1 MKTVPIPT
9 QCPCCSGGLSVQAV
23 ACPECELRIEG
34 LFELEA
40 VAPAPEP
47 VVVAVPEPEPEP
59 VAEPV
64 VEPSIFDSLNDIDQ
78 EFLLAFLQCE
88 GSFESVEDVLDLS
101 YTMVKSRLASL
112 KQKLGIA
119 SVPPSTRELKAEPAP
134 APPVAPARPVK
145 PTDVFLDEAEA
156 PIVPEPPAA
165 RVPVRPQAPVAVAA
179 PAPAPEAPKVNASG
193 FPSDILDALDAGKI
207 SYEEALDKLTSL

>member
-1 MKTVPIPT
+1 MKTVPTPT
-9 QCPCCSGGLSVQAV
+9 QCPCCSGSLSIQAV
-23 ACPECELRIEG
+23 GCPECEIRIEG
-34 LFELEA
+34 CFAACETSTTT
-40 VAPAPEP
+40 VADVAPPPAPEP
-47 VVVAVPEPEPEP
+47 APAP
-59 VAEPV
+59 
-64 VEPSIFDSLNDIDQ
+64 EPSIFDSLADVDK

-88 GSFESVEDVLDLS
+88 GNFETVEELLDIS

-119 SVPPSTRELKAEPAP
+119 SVPPSTRELNPEPDA
-134 APPVAPARPVK
+134 APVAPPRPVK
-145 PTDVFLDEAEA
+145 PTDVFVDEAEA

-165 RVPVRPQAPVAVAA
+165 RAPAKPQTPVAVAA
-179 PAPAPEAPKVNASG
+179 PPAAEPAAKPNPGG